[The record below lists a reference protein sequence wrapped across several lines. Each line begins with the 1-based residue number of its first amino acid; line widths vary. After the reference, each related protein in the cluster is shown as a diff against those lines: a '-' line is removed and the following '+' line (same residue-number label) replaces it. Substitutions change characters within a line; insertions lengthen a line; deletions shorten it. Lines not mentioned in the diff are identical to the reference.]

1 MSIRWLEPIADIPKK
16 LDPLAGEVMRRFNGA
31 VSFQSTEL
39 VNGKPLRTVLQNCYD
54 QQNSVLDCVAKERAE
69 ELGVDVIVNLTTL
82 KADIAN
88 SFLNEALT
96 GGAASDL
103 PWVIQPTPRPD
114 IMQSAKDE
122 IVQIVRDGLESD
134 MFGSDAGA
142 LLEMIRQLK
151 LAAYEKENS
160 KARKAADAM
169 MLLIAD
175 QCAEGGFARA
185 LSDFLHYFVIYPY
198 AVFAGPFITRAPR
211 LVWGKNKPRIQTE
224 VFPTFRAISP
234 FDFAYSPDS
243 PDTQRG
249 TCVFTRTLWTRRELL
264 DALKLPGYIHENVME
279 VLESAD
285 RDVNFPLEWLSREP
299 DADQRSLSLWASNVR
314 PVEVLTHYGL
324 FSGRELAKYNFSGL
338 DDTEFYNATIA
349 MIAGRVVQ
357 VKVYSD
363 PRLQTRP
370 IYTASFYRTG
380 GDRIAGDG
388 IAQRIRDVERAYIAS
403 LQYLMRNAAF
413 ASAPISEMDMTRIS
427 KYLGENDIG
436 NLVPGAMYLVESNAG
451 NRGEPAIRFQ
461 HIPSNLPAYGQLLE
475 MFMQLADKV
484 TNIPAA
490 LHGEA
495 VGSGA
500 MRTFRGM
507 SLLQGNATKAL
518 TASAGHIA
526 SGVFEP
532 MGHLLYD
539 TNMIFSPDF
548 EVKGDS
554 QIVTKGAEGLL
565 QKEMEKQSAMEILQ
579 VLGSSAA
586 GLGQMVNLGPAI
598 QWSLEKLLSAMG
610 VPASITEQMQSM
622 GATAG
627 QGMMGNPASNPMP
640 PSPTGAGV
648 QADISG
654 GEA

>member
-1 MSIRWLEPIADIPKK
+1 MSSIKWLEEISEIPKR
-16 LDPLAGEVMRRFNGA
+16 LDPLAGEIIRRFNGA
-31 VSFQSTEL
+31 VAYQSTEL

-54 QQNSVLDCVAKERAE
+54 QQNSMLDCTAKQRAE
-69 ELGVDVIVNLTTL
+69 ALGVDVVVNLTSL

-88 SFLNEALT
+88 AFLNEALT
-96 GGAASDL
+96 GGSAADL

-114 IMQSAKDE
+114 IAQDAKDE
-122 IVQIVRDGLESD
+122 IVTVIRQGMEADLFANNPGLLVETV
-134 MFGSDAGA
+134 
-142 LLEMIRQLK
+142 RQLK
-151 LAAYEKENS
+151 MMAHEKES
-160 KARKAADAM
+160 ELAKKAADAM
-169 MLLIAD
+169 LLLIAD

-198 AVFAGPFITRAPR
+198 AVFTGPFITRAPR
-211 LVWGKNKPRIQTE
+211 LVWGKSKPRIQDE
-224 VFPTFRAISP
+224 IFPTFRAVSP
-234 FDFAYSPDS
+234 FDFVYSPDS

-264 DALKLPGYIHENVME
+264 QAMKLPGYIHDNVMA

-285 RDVNFPLEWLSREP
+285 RDINFPLEWLSRSP
-299 DADQRSLSLWASNVR
+299 DEEQRSLALWASNVR
-314 PVEVLTHYGL
+314 PIEMLTHYGL
-324 FSGRELAKYNFSGL
+324 FSGRELEKYNFTGL
-338 DDTEFYNATIA
+338 DSTEFYNATIA
-349 MIAGRVVQ
+349 MVAGRVIQ
-357 VKVYSD
+357 VKVYTDS
-363 PRLQTRP
+363 RLHTRP

-403 LQYLMRNAAF
+403 LQYLMRNASF
-413 ASAPISEMDMTRIS
+413 ASAPISEADYSRLA
-427 KYLGENDIG
+427 KFLGENEIAQ
-436 NLVPGAMYLVESNAG
+436 LVPGTMYLVDSNAS
-451 NRGEPAIRFQ
+451 NRNEPAIRFQ
-461 HIPSNLPAYGQLLE
+461 NIPANMPAYAQLLE

-526 SGVFEP
+526 EGVFDP
-532 MGHLLYD
+532 LGQLLYN
-539 TNMIFSPDF
+539 TNMIFSPDM

-565 QKEMEKQSAMEILQ
+565 QREMEKQSAMEILQ
-579 VLGSSAA
+579 ILGAASS
-586 GLGQMVNLGPAI
+586 GLGQMVNIGPAI
-598 QWSLEKLLSAMG
+598 QWALDKLLTSMG
-610 VPASITEQMQSM
+610 VPGSITEQMK

-627 QGMMGNPASNPMP
+627 QGMAMNPDSNPMP

-648 QADISG
+648 MADVSG

>member
-1 MSIRWLEPIADIPKK
+1 MSSIKWLEEISEIPKR
-16 LDPLAGEVMRRFNGA
+16 LDPLAGEIIRRFNGA
-31 VSFQSTEL
+31 VSYQTTEL

-54 QQNSVLDCVAKERAE
+54 QQNSLLDCAAKQRAE
-69 ELGVDVIVNLTTL
+69 ALGVDVVVNLTSL

-88 SFLNEALT
+88 AFLNEALT
-96 GGAASDL
+96 GGSASDL

-114 IMQSAKDE
+114 IAQDAKDE
-122 IVQIVRDGLESD
+122 IVTVIRQGMEADLFANNPGLLVET
-134 MFGSDAGA
+134 
-142 LLEMIRQLK
+142 IRQLK
-151 LAAYEKENS
+151 MMAHEKETELA
-160 KARKAADAM
+160 KKAADAM
-169 MLLIAD
+169 LMLIAD

-198 AVFAGPFITRAPR
+198 AVFTGPFITRAPR
-211 LVWGKNKPRIQTE
+211 LVWGKAKPRIQDE
-224 VFPTFRAISP
+224 IFPTFRAVSP
-234 FDFAYSPDS
+234 FDFVYSPDS

-264 DALKLPGYIHENVME
+264 QAMKLPGYIHDNVMA

-285 RDVNFPLEWLSREP
+285 RDVNFPLEWLSRSP
-299 DADQRSLSLWASNVR
+299 DEELRSLALWASNVR
-314 PVEVLTHYGL
+314 PIEVLTHYGL
-324 FSGRELAKYNFSGL
+324 FSGRELDKYNFTGL
-338 DDTEFYNATIA
+338 DSTEFYNATIA
-349 MIAGRVVQ
+349 MVAGRVIQ
-357 VKVYSD
+357 VKVYADS
-363 PRLQTRP
+363 RLHTRP

-403 LQYLMRNAAF
+403 LQYLMRNASF
-413 ASAPISEMDMTRIS
+413 ASAPIAEADYSRLA
-427 KYLGENDIG
+427 KFLGENEVG
-436 NLVPGAMYLVESNAG
+436 QLVPGTMYLVDSNAS
-451 NRGEPAIRFQ
+451 NRNEPAIRFQ
-461 HIPSNLPAYGQLLE
+461 NIPANMPAYAQLLE

-526 SGVFEP
+526 EGVFDP
-532 MGHLLYD
+532 LGQLLYN
-539 TNMIFSPDF
+539 TNMIFSPDM

-565 QKEMEKQSAMEILQ
+565 QREMEKQSAMEILQ
-579 VLGSSAA
+579 ILGGAAA
-586 GLGQMVNLGPAI
+586 GLGQMVNISPAI
-598 QWSLEKLLSAMG
+598 QWALDKLLTSMG
-610 VPASITEQMQSM
+610 VPGSITEQMK

-627 QGMMGNPASNPMP
+627 QGMAMNPDSNPMP

-648 QADISG
+648 AADISG